1 MKAVQIDGPGR
12 VAIID
17 VPEPTPG
24 DGEVLVAVRAAAVCA
39 TDRRMAALATHSPRI
54 PGHEI
59 AGILEDGTP
68 VGVHPNLGCGRCAS
82 CALGLENRCPDHV
95 EIGIQRDGG
104 LAEVGPPS
112 RAPTPWPSR
121 DSPSRRAPLVE
132 PLATVLHAARV
143 LEVRKGYPA
152 VVVGAG
158 SRGICAMW
166 ALQAMGA
173 ARVVVM
179 QRSRV
184 RRGIAAEMG
193 ADGVLGQEGD
203 PGEVLGA
210 RPRVALVAA
219 SGAEALT

>member
-1 MKAVQIDGPGR
+1 
-12 VAIID
+12 
-17 VPEPTPG
+17 
-24 DGEVLVAVRAAAVCA
+24 
-39 TDRRMAALATHSPRI
+39 
-54 PGHEI
+54 
-59 AGILEDGTP
+59 
-68 VGVHPNLGCGRCAS
+68 
-82 CALGLENRCPDHV
+82 
-95 EIGIQRDGG
+95 
-104 LAEVGPPS
+104 
-112 RAPTPWPSR
+112 
-121 DSPSRRAPLVE
+121 
-132 PLATVLHAARV
+132 
-143 LEVRKGYPA
+143 
-152 VVVGAG
+152 
-158 SRGICAMW
+158 MW